1 MLTLNRIELKEARD
15 EIEKVSHA
23 LTELIKAQPSPRSVT
38 GLKLKQDVINET
50 ITLNRIAFH
59 LEEILDRESPQ
70 SIVTEYDGYAD
81 GNPALVYYCPNC
93 ETELGEP
100 GDPCLPYCP
109 YCGQAIDW
117 SFTPE
122 LEETNDANS

>member
-23 LTELIKAQPSPRSVT
+23 LTELLNAQPSPRSIA

-59 LEEILDRESPQ
+59 LEKILERESPQ
-70 SIVTEYDGYAD
+70 PIVTESDGYAD
-81 GNPALVYYCPNC
+81 GYPVWEFYCPNC
-93 ETELGEP
+93 DYSLGEVD
-100 GDPCLPYCP
+100 DPRMPYCP
-109 YCGQAIDW
+109 ACGQALDW
-117 SFTPE
+117 SAFSE
-122 LEETNDANS
+122 LEETSDAK

>member
-23 LTELIKAQPSPRSVT
+23 LTELLNAQPSPRSIA

-59 LEEILDRESPQ
+59 LEEILEKEGPQ
-70 SIVTEYDGYAD
+70 PIVAWYDGYAD
-81 GNPALVYYCPNC
+81 GYPVMEYHCPNC
-93 ETELGEP
+93 DYSLGEFD
-100 GDPCLPYCP
+100 DPRMPYCP
-109 YCGQAIDW
+109 DCGQALDW
-117 SFTPE
+117 SALSEP
-122 LEETNDANS
+122 EETSDANS